1 MNTWGI
7 ICLILWA
14 MIVVAAVAARAI
26 KDIRMSKWQDGRI
39 AELESQLRT
48 KQAELTASER
58 EIKDTLSKPPWGSI

>member
-14 MIVVAAVAARAI
+14 MIVVAAVAARVI